1 MDLPTL
7 AYLAIALGLG
17 FLVGLEREWAGS
29 PVAGIR
35 TFPLITLLGTMA
47 ALLAPQLGGWLVPA
61 ALLAVAIM
69 VGIGAWGEIDAAR
82 RRDKSAIGITTEVA
96 ALLMFAVGAALGAG
110 FVTESIVTAGVV
122 AVLLHGRQPLHGLV
136 ARLGEDD
143 ARAIFRFVL
152 IGLVILPLLP
162 NRAFD
167 RYQVLNPFEI
177 WLMVVLIVGISLAAY
192 IASRLLGQRGGLVV
206 TGLLGG
212 LISSTAT
219 TVSHARASRRSPAGA
234 DAAAFVI
241 VAASTVVFARVLVEI
256 LVVAPAMFRDHR
268 PATAGGHGVDGG
280 ARRRVLPRAVARD
293 ASNDPR
299 AAGAERAQHRHHFRR
314 RSTRWCS
321 SPSPSPRRSSAT
333 ARCSWW
339 PACPGSTDMDAI
351 TLSTAKLANAERL
364 EATTAWRLI
373 LVGAMAN
380 LFFKALV
387 VAALG
392 SARLRG
398 RIAVMFGLALA
409 GAGLVLALWPS

>member
-1 MDLPTL
+1 MNLPPL

-35 TFPLITLLGTMA
+35 TFPLITMLGTIA
-47 ALLAPQLGGWLVPA
+47 AMLAPRFGGWLVPA
-61 ALLAVAIM
+61 ALLAVTIM
-69 VGIGAWGEIDAAR
+69 VGIGAWGEIEAAR
-82 RRDKSAIGITTEVA
+82 RRDPTAVGVTTEVA
-96 ALLMFAVGAALGAG
+96 ALVMFAVGAALGAG

-122 AVLLHGRQPLHGLV
+122 AVLLHHRQPLHGLV
-136 ARLGEDD
+136 ARIGEDD

-152 IGLVILPLLP
+152 IALVILPLLP

-192 IASRLLGQRGGLVV
+192 IASRLLGRRGGLLA

-219 TVSHARASRRSPAGA
+219 TVSHARASRRTPAGA

-241 VAASTVVFARVLVEI
+241 VAASTVVFVRVLIEI
-256 LVVAPAMFRDHR
+256 VVVAPAMIATTGPPLVTVMMWMVVLAVAFFRR
-268 PATAGGHGVDGG
+268 
-280 ARRRVLPRAVARD
+280 VARD
-293 ASNDPR
+293 SSDIPEQR
-299 AAGAERAQHRHHFRR
+299 APSELNTAITFGVLYAVVLFAVAVAKEEFGDRALFVVAAL
-314 RSTRWCS
+314 S
-321 SPSPSPRRSSAT
+321 
-333 ARCSWW
+333 
-339 PACPGSTDMDAI
+339 GLTDMDAI
-351 TLSTAKLANAERL
+351 TLSTAKLTNAERL
-364 EATTAWRLI
+364 EAATAWRLI

-380 LFFKALV
+380 LFFKGLV

-398 RIAVMFGLALA
+398 RIAVLFGLALA
-409 GAGLVLALWPS
+409 GAGLVLWLWPS